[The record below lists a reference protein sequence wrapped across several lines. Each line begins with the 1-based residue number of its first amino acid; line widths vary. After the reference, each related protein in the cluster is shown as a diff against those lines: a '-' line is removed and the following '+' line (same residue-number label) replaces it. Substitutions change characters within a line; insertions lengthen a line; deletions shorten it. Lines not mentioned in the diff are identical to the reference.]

1 MLFASN
7 ELSHNCY
14 RRVIAIGLCLIL
26 LFLMLAPEAAFA
38 ADKGV
43 TTARV
48 VLRKSASKTAT
59 ILQTLPDDEPVT
71 ILGTS
76 GSWYRIRYGNYTGY
90 IMKKYVKVTSTS
102 TTTGSSNTSSSSKSA
117 KIKALGTAPG
127 PMRIGDNNS
136 DVKKLQQALN
146 ILGYYDGKIDS
157 DYGKGTTAAVK
168 AYQNDHKLTA
178 DGVAGR
184 NTVKSI
190 FGSCASTSKNSAL
203 NGSSTKNTATTT
215 KTTATTKKTT
225 NTKYKTVDSIS
236 EIGTAPS
243 PTRKGSSGTNVV
255 KLQQAL
261 ECLGYYTGAIDGDYG
276 AGTVAA
282 VKRFQKNRGMN
293 ADGIAGSATISIL
306 FGTSNKSAK
315 TTAKKTYKTETLSWF
330 SDNVT
335 RVIPKNARFTIKD
348 VYTGKTF
355 EAVRWSG
362 YNHIDAEPRTA
373 ADTKTM
379 KSIYGGSWSW
389 SRRPILILYNGHVYA
404 ASMNG
409 MPHGTTTIANNNFAG
424 HFCIHFKNSK
434 THETNRVDAAHQ
446 NAVNRASRATW

>member
-1 MLFASN
+1 MHFASN
-7 ELSHNCY
+7 NLPQH
-14 RRVIAIGLCLIL
+14 RFQRAIAICLCFV
-26 LFLMLAPEAAFA
+26 FLSVLVAPEAAFA

-43 TTARV
+43 TTDRV
-48 VLRKSASKTAT
+48 VLRKSASTSAV
-59 ILQTLPDDEPVT
+59 ILQTVPKNETIT

-76 GSWYRIRYGNYTGY
+76 GSWYRVRYGNYTGY
-90 IMKKYVKVTSTS
+90 MMKKYVKQTSTS
-102 TTTGSSNTSSSSKSA
+102 TSAKSNSSSTSGSKSA

-136 DVKKLQQALN
+136 DVKKLQQALD
-146 ILGYYDGKIDS
+146 ILGYYSGKIDG

-168 AYQNDHKLTA
+168 AYQNDHKLYA
-178 DGVAGR
+178 DGIAGR

-190 FGSCASTSKNSAL
+190 FGSCASTSKNADL
-203 NGSSTKNTATTT
+203 NTASSKKTASTTT
-215 KTTATTKKTT
+215 TQKT
-225 NTKYKTVDSIS
+225 NTSKYKTVNSIS
-236 EIGTAPS
+236 EIGSAPS
-243 PTRKGSSGTNVV
+243 PTKKGSSGTNVV

-261 ECLGYYTGAIDGDYG
+261 ECLGYYTGNIDGDYG
-276 AGTVAA
+276 AGTVSA

-293 ADGIAGSATISIL
+293 ADGIAGSATISVL
-306 FGTSNKSAK
+306 FGTANKTNQTA
-315 TTAKKTYKTETLSWF
+315 AKKTYKTETLSWF
-330 SDNVT
+330 TDNVT
-335 RVIPKNARFTIKD
+335 RVIPKGARFTIKD

-379 KSIYGGSWSW
+379 KSIYGGAWSW
-389 SRRPILILYNGHVYA
+389 RRRPILILYNGHVYA

-409 MPHGTTTIANNNFAG
+409 MPHGTSTISGNNFAG

-434 THETNRVDAAHQ
+434 THETNRVDTEHQ